1 MALTAEKA
9 EALSNFLVEDKQRA
23 YRLLNLEPEEA
34 LKEMKA
40 CGLDLSVEDVRDFGQ
55 QLISLVNNN
64 GEELSEEALQAVSGG
79 LVVTAGVLA
88 AGVALFGAG
97 LSGSIAIGIAV
108 ANHKG
113 W

>member
-1 MALTAEKA
+1 MVLNTERS
-9 EALSNFLVEDKQRA
+9 ELLSNFLIEDKERA
-23 YRLLNLEPEEA
+23 YRLLNLDPEVA
-34 LKEMKA
+34 LEEIN
-40 CGLDLSVEDVRDFGQ
+40 GNGFDFTIDEVEEFGK
-55 QLISLVNNN
+55 QLISLANK
-64 GEELSEEALQAVSGG
+64 GEELSEESLDAVSGG
-79 LVVTAGVLA
+79 FVVTAGVLA